1 MIRPLHFI
9 LNNKSLGDI
18 VQPINGKVAELDDFA
33 RRKESQAAELAT
45 RSEAEFCA
53 AQERYSNQQAEAR
66 TLRLQAG
73 EATRLAAK
81 INKSL
86 N

>member
-18 VQPINGKVAELDDFA
+18 VQPINGKVAELEDFA
-33 RRKESQAAELAT
+33 RWKESEAAELAT

-53 AQERYSNQQAEAR
+53 ASERYSNQLETAR
-66 TLRLQAG
+66 TMRLQAE
-73 EATRLAAK
+73 EATRLAAT
-81 INKSL
+81 INKIL